1 MLACM
6 GITAWFTK
14 LRKHENEDAVK
25 RAEDESRSGSDE
37 EREVISGDIEG
48 LAADNLA
55 YRRYGLGDND
65 RRDGF

>member
-14 LRKHENEDAVK
+14 LRRHEDDDAVK
-25 RAEDESRSGSDE
+25 RAEDESRTGSDE

-48 LAADNLA
+48 LSADNLA
-55 YRRYGLGDND
+55 NQRYGLGNND

>member
-1 MLACM
+1 MLARM
-6 GITAWFTK
+6 GISAWFSK
-14 LRKHENEDAVK
+14 LRKHEDDDAVK

-48 LAADNLA
+48 LSADNLA
-55 YRRYGLGDND
+55 NRRYGLGDND

>member
-14 LRKHENEDAVK
+14 LRRHEDDDAVK

-37 EREVISGDIEG
+37 EREVISGEIEG
-48 LAADNLA
+48 LSADNLA
-55 YRRYGLGDND
+55 NQRYGLGNND